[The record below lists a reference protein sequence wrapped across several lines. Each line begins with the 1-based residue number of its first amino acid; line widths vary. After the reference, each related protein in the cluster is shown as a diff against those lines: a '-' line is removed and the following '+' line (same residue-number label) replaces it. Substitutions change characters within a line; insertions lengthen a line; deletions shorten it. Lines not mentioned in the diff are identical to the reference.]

1 MCQWLMTAALSELL
15 NKVEFTLNCT
25 ESKRVALRA
34 TLSAQRAKWHW
45 TFGITF
51 TSWFQKILVESSV
64 AKASVTVSLTVGTC
78 AFACVHMCAYTF
90 MSFVFH
96 WGLFLRVEFRAKF
109 SSQRVWTQ
117 NVLVLFFVKSNFVAK
132 CTCKTFAL
140 KWLSCRGRAARAGFS
155 GVGEKSR
162 KRFEVCRNCFLG
174 FYNEKLSDLPAT
186 VAGK

>member
-34 TLSAQRAKWHW
+34 TLSAPRAKWHW

-90 MSFVFH
+90 MSLFSIEGYF
-96 WGLFLRVEFRAKF
+96 WGSNFEPNFRASEFEHKTCLFCFCKIKF
-109 SSQRVWTQ
+109 CCKMHMQNFCTEVTILPWSSCSSR
-117 NVLVLFFVKSNFVAK
+117 FF
-132 CTCKTFAL
+132 
-140 KWLSCRGRAARAGFS
+140 WR
-155 GVGEKSR
+155 GEK
-162 KRFEVCRNCFLG
+162 V
-174 FYNEKLSDLPAT
+174 EKEIRSL
-186 VAGK
+186 